1 MTWDGDPIPH
11 VAVGPDGRRV
21 ETLPNA
27 RRPDWP
33 EAEYIVGN
41 PPFLGGKDIRAAFG
55 DLYTETL
62 WRLHADINDSSDF
75 VMYWWDRAAEIVAK
89 DGVTRRF
96 GFVTTNSITQT
107 FSRRTVAKH
116 LEAKKPVSLL
126 MAIPDHPWTKATD
139 KHAAVRIAMTVATR
153 GKHEGVLREVMS
165 EAALDTDEPKIELS
179 ARFGR
184 INADLSVG
192 SDVTTAVALQANDGL
207 SSPGVKLHGS
217 GFIVTPDEAV
227 SLGLGRRPGLE
238 GHIRLYRN
246 GRDLTSTPR
255 GVMVIDLF
263 GLEADDVRKQFPEV
277 YQHLLGTVKIAR
289 EEQHAKSPTR
299 DAKEYLDR
307 WWTHGKP
314 REELRP
320 ALAGLPRYIATVE
333 TAKHRTFQ
341 FLDGTI
347 LPDNMLVAI
356 GSDDAFHLGVLS
368 SRPHVTWALR
378 AGGWLGVG
386 NDPRYSKSRCFDPF
400 PFPDPPDALKS
411 SIRAV
416 AEELDA
422 LRKARQAEHPRL
434 TLTQMYNV
442 LEKLQAG
449 DDLSA
454 AEETMKDQG
463 LVLILRELHDTLNAL
478 VFEAYGWPLT
488 LTDDDVLE
496 RLVALNK
503 QHALEEKV
511 GKIKWLRADYQIPRF
526 GSDAERARLEDERRA
541 ARAADKLRPRQGALD
556 LDDDLREM
564 LPHDEDN
571 AKPRYPTNNELAE
584 TAAVMRVLATASQPV
599 AITEIARTFTQG
611 RQIEKRVA
619 STILALARLGHLSSP
634 DGGETFALR
643 RGG

>member
-1 MTWDGDPIPH
+1 M
-11 VAVGPDGRRV
+11 
-21 ETLPNA
+21 
-27 RRPDWP
+27 
-33 EAEYIVGN
+33 
-41 PPFLGGKDIRAAFG
+41 
-55 DLYTETL
+55 
-62 WRLHADINDSSDF
+62 
-75 VMYWWDRAAEIVAK
+75 
-89 DGVTRRF
+89 
-96 GFVTTNSITQT
+96 
-107 FSRRTVAKH
+107 
-116 LEAKKPVSLL
+116 
-126 MAIPDHPWTKATD
+126 
-139 KHAAVRIAMTVATR
+139 
-153 GKHEGVLREVMS
+153 
-165 EAALDTDEPKIELS
+165 
-179 ARFGR
+179 
-184 INADLSVG
+184 
-192 SDVTTAVALQANDGL
+192 
-207 SSPGVKLHGS
+207 KLHGS
-217 GFIVTPDEAV
+217 GFIVTSDEAAA
-227 SLGLGRRPGLE
+227 LGLGKRQGLE
-238 GHIRLYRN
+238 RHIRPYRN
-246 GRDLTSTPR
+246 GRDLTSTLR

-263 GLEADDVRKQFPEV
+263 GFEADDVRKQFPEV

-356 GSDDAFHLGVLS
+356 GSDDAFDLGVLS
-368 SRPHVTWALR
+368 SRTHVTWALR

-400 PFPDPPDALKS
+400 PFPDPPDTLKFR
-411 SIRAV
+411 IRSV

-422 LRKARQAEHPRL
+422 HRKARQADHPRL

-442 LEKLQAG
+442 LEKLKSG
-449 DDLSA
+449 DGLSV
-454 AEETMKDQG
+454 AEETIKDQG
-463 LVLILRELHDTLNAL
+463 LVLILRELHDKLDTL
-478 VFEAYGWPLT
+478 VFEAYGWPAA
-488 LTDDDVLE
+488 LTDDDILE
-496 RLVALNK
+496 RLVALNR
-503 QHALEEKV
+503 QRALEEKV
-511 GKIKWLRADYQIPRF
+511 GKIKWLRPDYQIPRY
-526 GSDAERARLEDERRA
+526 GSEADRARLDDERRT

-564 LPHDEDN
+564 MPQDDD

-599 AITEIARTFTQG
+599 AITEIARTFSQG

-643 RGG
+643 RSG